1 MSDASP
7 KITVTAKG
15 PYLVSGSVPLEIQS
29 MEPVE
34 GGDSW
39 EWRPGAKL
47 EAKERYALCR
57 CGESQTKPYCDG
69 THASI
74 DFDYAETASRTPF
87 AEAAAVIEG
96 PAIDLLDD
104 TSLCSFARFCDN
116 HGRIWNLI
124 EKTDDPA
131 VAEIVRHEA
140 THCPS
145 GRLVARDKATGVAIE
160 PLFGPSIVLVE
171 DPAKAC
177 SGPIWVRGNVR
188 IESQEGGP
196 YETRNRVTLCRCGKS
211 QNKPFCD
218 GAHVDVAFQDGLA

>member
-69 THASI
+69 THA
-74 DFDYAETASRTPF
+74 RTGFVATGEP
-87 AEAAAVIEG
+87 ATGDVAPLAARDGKVAIQPLPGGPLVVSGNLEVISG
-96 PAIDLLDD
+96 TGRTIRKA
-104 TSLCSFARFCDN
+104 TSLA
-116 HGRIWNLI
+116 
-124 EKTDDPA
+124 
-131 VAEIVRHEA
+131 
-140 THCPS
+140 
-145 GRLVARDKATGVAIE
+145 
-160 PLFGPSIVLVE
+160 
-171 DPAKAC
+171 
-177 SGPIWVRGNVR
+177 
-188 IESQEGGP
+188 
-196 YETRNRVTLCRCGKS
+196 LCRCGAS
-211 QNKPFCD
+211 ANKPFCD
-218 GAHVDVAFQDGLA
+218 GSHNGVTFDA